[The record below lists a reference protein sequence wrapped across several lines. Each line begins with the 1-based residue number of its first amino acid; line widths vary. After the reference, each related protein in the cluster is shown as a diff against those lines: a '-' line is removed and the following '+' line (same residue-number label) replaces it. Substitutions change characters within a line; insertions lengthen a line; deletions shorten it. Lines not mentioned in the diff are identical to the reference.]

1 MRTART
7 FAALG
12 FLLLGAACG
21 GGGDEA
27 PAPGTPSAATAA
39 AAAADP
45 AATPP
50 VSAAAAQRATED
62 STRLQREIFS
72 FRGPGRDP
80 FRSLLT
86 SASLRPLVQD
96 VRVAG
101 ITFDA
106 QYPAR
111 SVAILRDSSQ
121 NKRYAVRVGDEIGL
135 LRITEIRTD
144 AVVVTLDEFGAER
157 QVVLSLKR
165 REATKP

>member
-1 MRTART
+1 MSTARRSA
-7 FAALG
+7 AALC
-12 FLLLGAACG
+12 LLFLGAACS
-21 GGGDEA
+21 GGGDEK
-27 PAPGTPSAATAA
+27 APGTPAATAA
-39 AAAADP
+39 ADP
-45 AATPP
+45 APSTPP
-50 VSAAAAQRATED
+50 ASDPAAQRAAQD

>member
-1 MRTART
+1 M
-7 FAALG
+7 FATALG
-12 FLLLGAACG
+12 LLFLGAACG
-21 GGGDEA
+21 AGDEA
-27 PAPGTPSAATAA
+27 PAAGTPSAATAEA
-39 AAAADP
+39 
-45 AATPP
+45 AATPEGSTPP
-50 VSAAAAQRATED
+50 VTDAAAVRASQD

-106 QYPAR
+106 LYPAR

-135 LRITEIRTD
+135 LRITEIRSD

-157 QVVLSLKR
+157 QVVLSLRR
-165 REATKP
+165 REATTP

>member
-1 MRTART
+1 V
-7 FAALG
+7 
-12 FLLLGAACG
+12 LLCLLFLGAACG
-21 GGGDEA
+21 GGGDEE
-27 PAPGTPSAATAA
+27 PAPGTPAATAA
-39 AAAADP
+39 ATPSATP
-45 AATPP
+45 AATDP
-50 VSAAAAQRATED
+50 AAQRAAQD

-121 NKRYAVRVGDEIGL
+121 QKRYAVRVGDEIGL

-144 AVVVTLDEFGAER
+144 AVVVTLDEFGAEK
-157 QVVLSLKR
+157 QVVLLLKR
-165 REATKP
+165 QEATKP